1 MKAKKTILLFLIV
14 GVVLMGLAV
23 ACGSGGE
30 EPPAPPPEGE
40 TTSPELDGEE
50 LLEARCTGC
59 HGLDLVQAASKSE
72 AEWTSTV
79 DRMIGKGADLTEA
92 EAQALVEYLAE
103 THGP

>member
-59 HGLDLVQAASKSE
+59 HGLSE